1 MTTTEPLH
9 DPAALAA
16 HARSILSLPRSVS
29 LVVEGSEVQVDED
42 VSLREDGG
50 VPILF
55 APADSRLDLAAEACR
70 TVLMRVVSDLEP
82 GSSGTFSS
90 LVIAG
95 TLRHCDQSI
104 TDPHTTDSASRDQDV
119 RTVTLDIGLVSVV
132 FHAPDGFERHLS
144 VPAAHFHSP
153 EHRLNRG
160 YLLGCQRHAN
170 DCHQDELRQS
180 VALAT
185 GTHRSE
191 IAAVLLDDLDPTGVV
206 LRWIDSDGAHER
218 EIAFPRVARCPE
230 ELAGLLSAH
239 LQTDLH

>member
-29 LVVEGSEVQVDED
+29 LVVEGSEVQVDEN

-55 APADSRLDLAAEACR
+55 APAGSRLDLAAEARR
-70 TVLMRVVSDLEP
+70 TVLMRVVGDLEP

-95 TLRHCDQSI
+95 TLRHCDQN
-104 TDPHTTDSASRDQDV
+104 TTDLHTCDQDV

-170 DCHQDELRQS
+170 DCHQDELRTS

-185 GTHRSE
+185 GTHRNE
-191 IAAVLLDDLDPTGVV
+191 VAAVLLDDLDPTGVV
-206 LRWIDSDGAHER
+206 LRWIDSDGANER

-230 ELAGLLSAH
+230 ELAGLLAAH